1 MMVTM
6 SMMMMTVMILSAC
19 LFAAKSIVL
28 VHRSQSYLA
37 VRFPEVRNRK
47 GTEGGLVW
55 LANTSD
61 CVLLHI
67 IAQFVDA
74 ILVMQFLLHIIII
87 AQFVNAILQCKIA
100 LCAAYC
106 TGDQKIISTK

>member
-6 SMMMMTVMILSAC
+6 SMMMMTVTILSAC

-47 GTEGGLVW
+47 GTEGGPVHSGEKPVVHTQCNFSCTTACHLKIHNQIHSGEMYFNCIAGNATVPALQ
-55 LANTSD
+55 LATSRD
-61 CVLLHI
+61 TC
-67 IAQFVDA
+67 
-74 ILVMQFLLHIIII
+74 
-87 AQFVNAILQCKIA
+87 
-100 LCAAYC
+100 
-106 TGDQKIISTK
+106 